1 MHLQSKIKKKK
12 IKPLFQKQ
20 VIYLV
25 SSCFT
30 KRDFERYGIKN
41 WIKSNW
47 QVKVFD
53 VTSFVYTEY
62 WRYIDG
68 DKISYNFEGLT
79 IFQNINEVL
88 FALNNIKKKVVFI
101 DILKLSKAEFIIR
114 KAASAHGVLIK
125 LNLGLIPTYNIER
138 NIWVLFCLIKKPIIL
153 IHKLILF
160 IKYKTQKIRY
170 KKYFPDYL
178 VVGGSKSMQ
187 HINNKKTSIIKA
199 HNFDYDFLIKK
210 KKINSNKDINYLLFL
225 DEYGPYH
232 SDFILAGIKP
242 YMTAENFYP
251 AIDHGLNEIA
261 KSLKLN
267 IKIAAHPSSNYEVKN
282 IKYKYPIFKNKTFEL
297 IRDADVI
304 VGNIS
309 TAFQWAVI
317 MKKPIIFVTTDE
329 IQNESYAK
337 YYKNHIYNF
346 AKSLGKKVVNVN
358 QISSDHNWE
367 DYLNID
373 HVKYEK
379 YIENY
384 IKMKET
390 PEKLLWNIIIEHIEK
405 DLFI

>member
-1 MHLQSKIKKKK
+1 MHLQSKIIKKK

-25 SSCFT
+25 SSSFT

-41 WIKSNW
+41 WIKSGW
-47 QVKVFD
+47 EAKVFD
-53 VTSFVYTEY
+53 VTSFLYPEY

-68 DKISYNFEGLT
+68 DKISYNFKGLT

-114 KAASAHGVLIK
+114 KAASIHGALIR

-138 NIWVLFCLIKKPIIL
+138 NIWVIFCLIKNPIIL
-153 IHKLILF
+153 ARKLNLF
-160 IKYKTQKIRY
+160 IKYKIQKIRD
-170 KKYFPDYL
+170 KKYVPDYM
-178 VVGGSKSMQ
+178 VVGGSKGMQ
-187 HINNKKTSIIKA
+187 DINNKKTSIIKA

-210 KKINSNKDINYLLFL
+210 KKITSVKNINYLLFL
-225 DEYGPYH
+225 DEDGPYH
-232 SDFILAGIKP
+232 SDFIVAGIKP
-242 YMTAENFYP
+242 YMTAVNFYP
-251 AIDHGLNEIA
+251 VIDYGLNEIA

-267 IKIAAHPSSNYEVKN
+267 IKIAAHPASNYEVKK
-282 IKYKYPIFKNKTFEL
+282 IKYKHPILKNRTFEL
-297 IRDADVI
+297 IRDADVV

-309 TAFQWAVI
+309 TSFQWAVI

-346 AKSLGKKVVNVN
+346 AKSLGKKVVNLS

-373 HVKYEK
+373 HEKYEK

-384 IKMKET
+384 IKMKGT
-390 PEKLLWNIIIEHIEK
+390 PEKPVWDTVIERIEN